1 MPTQRTDRP
10 PEGGRLLRELAAG
23 HPLTITA
30 IAVLAL
36 LSTAGTL
43 ALPWAVG
50 RLIADLGRADT
61 GRWTL
66 MLIVLGLGSAAAN
79 AVATFLLSR
88 LGQRM
93 ILRLR
98 VRTMGHVLRLP
109 VSDVRREGSGSLVSR
124 ITADTGRLKKLI
136 DVGPIQLPIA
146 GLTAVG
152 TLVIM
157 GFLDWLLLVVTV
169 AAFLVAIGL
178 IFLVVKRLRNS
189 YTAVQESTGLLAQRF
204 SAAVEAVKVIKAYRA
219 EKNVTDDLAGH
230 AERLADR
237 EIGAAKMEALMTPV
251 VTLGQQIALVAV
263 VTGGGAR
270 LVAGDLGLADFVAFL
285 LYLLQLTAPFMMIA
299 SGVTA
304 LKMGVVARDRFT
316 GLFAMPQENGPRDLP
331 ATDEDHTGPA
341 VRFDQVRFAYG
352 SEPVLRDVSFEV
364 PQRGLT
370 AVVGLSGAGKTTAM
384 ELIERFA
391 DVDGGSIRLL
401 GRDLREWPLGE
412 LRSRVAYVDQG
423 SSSVQDSV
431 RRNLT
436 LGRGE
441 SAFSD
446 GELMSVLQRVGLAEE
461 IRRTPDGLDTVLAG
475 DVDLSGGQR
484 QRLAIARAMLTDA
497 PLVLLDEP
505 SSHLDSINEQKLR
518 DLVDELAENRAVL
531 VVAHRISTIRHAAHV
546 VVMDS
551 GLVVGQGS
559 HDDLMNDCPSYAEL
573 VHGQMLSTGA
583 RR

>member
-1 MPTQRTDRP
+1 MTDTAPTRH
-10 PEGGRLLRELAAG
+10 RLLRELAAG
-23 HPLTITA
+23 HPLTIVTIA
-30 IAVLAL
+30 ILAL
-36 LSTAGTL
+36 LSTVGTL

-50 RLIADLGRADT
+50 RLIADLGQAGS
-61 GRWTL
+61 GRWTVV
-66 MLIVLGLGSAAAN
+66 LIVLGIGSAAAN

-93 ILRLR
+93 IYRLR

-169 AAFLVAIGL
+169 GAFLVAIGL
-178 IFLVVKRLRNS
+178 IFLVVKRLRSS
-189 YTAVQESTGLLAQRF
+189 YSAVQESTGLLAQRF
-204 SAAVEAVKVIKAYRA
+204 SAAVDAVKVIKAYRA
-219 EKNVTDDLAGH
+219 EANVTSDLAGT
-230 AERLADR
+230 AQELADR

-285 LYLLQLTAPFMMIA
+285 LYLLQLTGPFMMIA
-299 SGVTA
+299 SGITA

-316 GLFAMPQENGPRDLP
+316 GLFDMPQEQSPRETT
-331 ATDEDHTGPA
+331 ATAVTPGPA
-341 VRFDQVRFAYG
+341 VSFDRVRFAYG
-352 SEPVLRDVSFEV
+352 SEPILRDVSFEV

-391 DVDGGSIRLL
+391 DVDGGSIRFL
-401 GRDLREWPLGE
+401 GRDVREWPLSE
-412 LRSRVAYVDQG
+412 LRSRVAYVDQA

-446 GELMSVLQRVGLAEE
+446 GELMSVLQRVGLADE

-518 DLVDELAENRAVL
+518 DLVDELAADRAVL

-546 VVMDS
+546 VVMEA

-559 HDDLMNDCPSYAEL
+559 HDDLMNECPNYAEL
-573 VHGQMLSTGA
+573 VHGQMLGTGA
-583 RR
+583 LR